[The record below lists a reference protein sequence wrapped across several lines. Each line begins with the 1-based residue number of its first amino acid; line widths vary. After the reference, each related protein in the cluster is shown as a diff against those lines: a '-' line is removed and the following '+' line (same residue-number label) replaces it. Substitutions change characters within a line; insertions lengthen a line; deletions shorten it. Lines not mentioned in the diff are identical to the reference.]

1 MSIKQRLVK
10 LEQIMGQADVVDIV
24 SIIHAGRDAC
34 RTGIPAP
41 YTPCPPEWE
50 TSGDP
55 LKRRIFAARRR
66 VGKK

>member
-10 LEQIMGQADVVDIV
+10 LEQTAGQTSDVDIV
-24 SIIHAGRDAC
+24 AIIHAGRNAS

-41 YTPCPPEWE
+41 LTPCPPEWQ

-55 LKRRIFAARRR
+55 LKRRIFEARRR
-66 VGKK
+66 VGGR